1 MSGVPPGPR
10 GREYDIAVVG
20 LGGIGS
26 AAAYWAARAGATVV
40 GFEQFELGHDRGA
53 SHDHSRIIRL
63 SYHTPGYVELA
74 KAAYEAWTELET
86 DADEPLIVR
95 TGGLD
100 LFPPAAAI
108 TPDDYRRSLEH
119 AGVAYE
125 WLDGAEIRARWP
137 QFRVADDVAGLFQ
150 EAGGIAPAQRAT
162 EVHQRMAAA
171 HGARLLPHTPV
182 ESIRSVDGEVE
193 IVTGAG
199 TYRVAHVV
207 VAADA
212 WANEL
217 LAPLG
222 SEIPLTVLREQ
233 VTYFDTPVPER
244 FATDRLPVW
253 IWMDDPSFYGF
264 PVYGEANAVK
274 AAEDCG
280 GQPTTARARSF
291 DTDPVELARL
301 VDFMTGLF
309 GADAIGGPRRTKTCL
324 YTLTP
329 DRDFVLDA
337 VPGSPEVLVALGAA
351 HGFKFASW
359 FGRTLTELALG
370 GTTTSDIAPFAFDRP
385 ALTDRAYA
393 PNWMV

>member
-1 MSGVPPGPR
+1 VTGNE
-10 GREYDIAVVG
+10 REYDIAVVG

-26 AAAYWAARAGATVV
+26 AAAYWSARRGASVV

-74 KAAYEAWTELET
+74 KAAYTAWAELEA

-100 LFPPAAAI
+100 LFPPGAAI
-108 TPDDYRRSLEH
+108 TPHDYRHSLEH

-125 WLDGAEIRARWP
+125 WLDGAEIRRRWP

-150 EAGGIAPAQRAT
+150 ADGGIAPAARAT
-162 EVHQRMAAA
+162 RVHQQMARE
-171 HGARLLPHTPV
+171 HGARLVPSTGV
-182 ESIRSVDGEVE
+182 DTIRSVGGEVE
-193 IVTGAG
+193 IVAG
-199 TYRVAHVV
+199 GEAYRAARVI

-212 WANEL
+212 WANDL

-222 SEIPLTVLREQ
+222 AEIPLTVLREQ
-233 VTYFDTPVPER
+233 VTYFDSPVPER
-244 FATDRLPVW
+244 FAPDRIPVW

-264 PVYGEANAVK
+264 PVYGEHAVK
-274 AAEDCG
+274 AAQDCG
-280 GQPTTARARSF
+280 GLPTTARDRSF
-291 DTDPVELARL
+291 DPDPVELARL
-301 VDFMTGLF
+301 VEFMARLF
-309 GADAIGGPRRTKTCL
+309 GPEAIAAPRLTKTCL

-337 VPGSPEVLVALGAA
+337 VPGTPEILVALGAA

-359 FGRTLTELALG
+359 FGRTLAEMALT
-370 GTTTSDIAPFAFDRP
+370 GTATSDISPFRFDRP
-385 ALTDRAYA
+385 ALTDRAYVA
-393 PNWMV
+393 NWMV